1 MAVFNGGEM
10 VTLSFERS
18 VLSALATE
26 SSAVSRRI
34 AKRGV
39 VYAGGSRDDKVYL
52 VVAGQ
57 VKLIMQSPAGKECLL
72 GIHTTGDFFGES
84 CLSGVPRHETA
95 VAMSNIVVKQVSG
108 SRFLALMLESGLIGD
123 LVRYLAGRLSEQQQ
137 LITNLATAGCEYRLG
152 VALLRLSEKLASC
165 DSYGLAQKISHQEL
179 SQMVG
184 TTRPRVSEFMQR
196 FRDRGLI
203 DITPDSRILVR
214 EQLLRQYLEMCEQEP
229 GWSAAAC

>member
-57 VKLIMQSPAGKECLL
+57 VKLIMQSPAG
-72 GIHTTGDFFGES
+72 
-84 CLSGVPRHETA
+84 
-95 VAMSNIVVKQVSG
+95 
-108 SRFLALMLESGLIGD
+108 
-123 LVRYLAGRLSEQQQ
+123 
-137 LITNLATAGCEYRLG
+137 
-152 VALLRLSEKLASC
+152 
-165 DSYGLAQKISHQEL
+165 
-179 SQMVG
+179 
-184 TTRPRVSEFMQR
+184 
-196 FRDRGLI
+196 
-203 DITPDSRILVR
+203 
-214 EQLLRQYLEMCEQEP
+214 
-229 GWSAAAC
+229 